1 MEAGRETA
9 RLLHFHIAELSMR
22 KTLLLLVPIALL
34 GACTYGITLDDAGK
48 NVRTAWSGD
57 VSSCRD
63 LGKVTVSVMDHVGPI
78 DRNDIKVR
86 DELEVMARNEAAK
99 MHADT
104 IKPLGEPTDGSQPW
118 GAYQCGNAQLA
129 PAGRP
134 ANPANPNPAAPGS
147 ATPSGFETY
156 PVKNN

>member
-1 MEAGRETA
+1 MS
-9 RLLHFHIAELSMR
+9 IAELSMR

-57 VSSCRD
+57 VSQCRD

-104 IKPLGEPTDGSQPW
+104 IKPLSDPTDGSQPW

-129 PAGRP
+129 PAARP
-134 ANPANPNPAAPGS
+134 ANPANPNPAQPGTAAPG
-147 ATPSGFETY
+147 AFETY
-156 PVKNN
+156 PVKGN

>member
-1 MEAGRETA
+1 
-9 RLLHFHIAELSMR
+9 MR

-48 NVRTAWSGD
+48 GVRTAWTGD
-57 VSSCRD
+57 MSSCRD
-63 LGKVTVSVMDHVGPI
+63 LGKVTVSVMDHVGPVN
-78 DRNDIKVR
+78 RNDIKVR

-104 IKPLGEPTDGSQPW
+104 IKPLSEPTDGSQPW

-129 PAGRP
+129 PANRQ
-134 ANPANPNPAAPGS
+134 ANPANPNQQQPNQTTPG
-147 ATPSGFETY
+147 GFETY
-156 PVKNN
+156 PIKGNN